1 MSALKDRFLAFLFPS
16 GTDSWLAILRLGL
29 GLQMMLYSLSLRND
43 WNYLLAG
50 TSGLVNRNLTEALL
64 SVESHFVPRLGWLV
78 ALGQRLGLREE
89 VVLSAAWICLLGAG
103 CGLLIGTV
111 SRLSAIRAWL

>member
-1 MSALKDRFLAFLFPS
+1 M
-16 GTDSWLAILRLGL
+16 GL
-29 GLQMMLYSLSLRND
+29 GLQVTFYSLSLRND

-50 TSGLVNRNLTEALL
+50 TSGLINRNLAEALL

-111 SRLSAIRAWL
+111 SRFSAILAWLLHLCAAKSGAFFAYGADNFMAI